1 MKRYAGFLTV
11 ITLAFTLHSCEL
23 LSSLTNSDVVAGLKE
38 ALTVSTDTS
47 TTKLSRPNGY
57 FADVAV
63 KILLPPEAQAVES
76 TLRSIPGV
84 GNVLVDQLILQMNQA
99 AETAATEA
107 GPIFKNAITNITF
120 NDAVNILHGADDAA
134 TQYLKTQTYTQ
145 LNGAFKPHIETALT
159 TVGAQQTWNTVTTTY
174 NTYNDIL
181 GLQDINDDLA
191 DHTTNKALDGLF
203 HVVAIEEGKIR
214 NDINHRVSE
223 LLQQVFGN

>member
-47 TTKLSRPNGY
+47 TTKLSR
-57 FADVAV
+57 
-63 KILLPPEAQAVES
+63 
-76 TLRSIPGV
+76 
-84 GNVLVDQLILQMNQA
+84 
-99 AETAATEA
+99 
-107 GPIFKNAITNITF
+107 PIFKNAITNITF